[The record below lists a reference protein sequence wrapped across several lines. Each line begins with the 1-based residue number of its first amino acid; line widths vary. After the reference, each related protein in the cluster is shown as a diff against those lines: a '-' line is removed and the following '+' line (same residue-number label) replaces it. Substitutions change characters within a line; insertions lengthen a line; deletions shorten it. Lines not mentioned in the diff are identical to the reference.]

1 MIKELKFSLGCGK
14 IKGEVIEKGLK
25 LPQQNKPNH
34 MQTRC

>member
-1 MIKELKFSLGCGK
+1 MIKEFKYSLECGK

-25 LPQQNKPNH
+25 LPQQNKPKH